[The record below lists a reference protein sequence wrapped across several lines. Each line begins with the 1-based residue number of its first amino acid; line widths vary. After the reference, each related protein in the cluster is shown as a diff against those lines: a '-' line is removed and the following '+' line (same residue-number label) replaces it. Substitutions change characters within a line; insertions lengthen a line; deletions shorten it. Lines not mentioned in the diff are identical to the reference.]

1 MRKMFH
7 GRGLSTS
14 YIENSSRASPLRAR
28 PSGGGALVL
37 AQKCFNFSTLRGRE
51 GAPEPG
57 AFQRCGGGGESER
70 LSQFLLLGDGERK
83 GAVEHVAGAQRIHGV
98 NREGRRLLDRPVL
111 VEPDGAPGP
120 PRARQKR
127 LGQLGDL
134 VQRLGALGDSGGLP
148 QRFAGAYQ

>member
-7 GRGLSTS
+7 VRGLSTS
-14 YIENSSRASPLRAR
+14 YIENSSPASPLRAR

-70 LSQFLLLGDGERK
+70 LAELLLLGDGERK
-83 GAVEHVAGAQRIHGV
+83 GAVEHVAGTQGIHGV
-98 NREGRRLLDRPVL
+98 EVGGRRLLAGTML
-111 VEPDGAPGP
+111 VQPDGTLRAAG
-120 PRARQKR
+120 ARQ
-127 LGQLGDL
+127 
-134 VQRLGALGDSGGLP
+134 
-148 QRFAGAYQ
+148 